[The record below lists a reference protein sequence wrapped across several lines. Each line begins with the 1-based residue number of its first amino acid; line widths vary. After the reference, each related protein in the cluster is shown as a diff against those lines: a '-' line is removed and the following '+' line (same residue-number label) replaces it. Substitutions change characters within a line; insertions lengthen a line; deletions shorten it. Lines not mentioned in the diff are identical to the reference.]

1 MTTNVI
7 AMNHKR
13 ERKIIKMTRS
23 NSRMRSGK
31 SLRNLFLIFSTLLLG
46 CFWTAPLP
54 GASAFR
60 HNSCSSDV
68 ARQFQFND
76 CYLPDL
82 ADDLLLSEAGFVMS
96 HDSAT
101 GYLKKSSRLLS
112 NGATNLYA
120 KNQIGDAYQQL
131 DDGARALDVRPKLL
145 TNGTVVL
152 HHGALPIAVTLEK
165 LVSDARSWA
174 VDNPDELVLIL
185 HSNFAYA
192 SADTSSS
199 NNYDADDVTDDYNQ
213 YDDDLYNDDLYS
225 DDAIDDNNADD
236 DYSIEPSA
244 ETTVEALSEVYD
256 KLGVKYVECSD
267 LYELTVGEAKELA
280 QLYPVYISSDDDN
293 ANDNNDNDGDNADG
307 FDDEGTQ
314 TEAPT
319 GSPTAAATLPG
330 GGYLLAMDRHDYY
343 ASSCAKENWVED
355 SLVTC
360 YSTEDDILPCTDRKS
375 VQHRKI
381 KEYALA
387 SANNEPSDSNYVL
400 GPPGSTYDYP
410 FNEIQA
416 LWQVDGVSAALGMRH
431 VSSIIDD
438 NTKSHLN
445 ARVVDWVYNE
455 EFKAISL
462 LAVDQVRLNGN
473 ALTSVLRNR
482 CGQSELSYD
491 LYDWDNADRN
501 DFDQSEAEI
510 PCGTAV
516 RKPNV
521 RHGKPLSTLSFFA
534 TVLVCMVFGLWIA
547 VGTAHYKKH
556 HDHQKE
562 FESFEKDLQE
572 AMQYC
577 GCGEALEGFEG
588 ESDKSEK
595 HHSLIKLPAID

>member
-1 MTTNVI
+1 MVCSKSRFG
-7 AMNHKR
+7 M
-13 ERKIIKMTRS
+13 S
-23 NSRMRSGK
+23 NSF
-31 SLRNLFLIFSTLLLG
+31 RNLMVVLPTIVLV
-46 CFWTAPLP
+46 CFWKAPLQ
-54 GASAFR
+54 AVSAFR

-68 ARQFQFND
+68 AKQFQFND
-76 CYLPDL
+76 CWLPDL

-120 KNQIGDAYQQL
+120 KNQIGDVYQQL

-152 HHGALPIAVTLEK
+152 HHGALPIAVTLEE
-165 LVSDARSWA
+165 LVADARRWA

-199 NNYDADDVTDDYNQ
+199 SNNDDDATDDANI
-213 YDDDLYNDDLYS
+213 
-225 DDAIDDNNADD
+225 DDAYKVDD

-244 ETTVEALSEVYD
+244 ETTVEALSQVYE
-256 KLGVKYVECSD
+256 KLGVNYVECSD

-280 QLYPVYISSDDDN
+280 QLYTVYSSSDDDN
-293 ANDNNDNDGDNADG
+293 ANGNDAVAGDDAFG
-307 FDDEGTQ
+307 GGITQ

-319 GSPTAAATLPG
+319 GSPTETPTILRG
-330 GGYLLAMDRHDYY
+330 GGYLLAMDQQDYY
-343 ASSCAKENWVED
+343 ASSCAKQNWVED

-360 YSTEDDILPCTDRKS
+360 YSTDDDSLPCTDRKS

-387 SANNEPSDSNYVL
+387 SANNEPTNSDSEL
-400 GPPGSTYDYP
+400 GPPESTYDYP

-416 LWQVDGVSAALGMRH
+416 LWQVDGVSAALGLRH

-438 NTKSHLN
+438 NSKSHLN

-455 EFKAISL
+455 EFNAISL

-491 LYDWDNADRN
+491 LYEGGN
-501 DFDQSEAEI
+501 DENKDHDQRESEI

-521 RHGKPLSTLSFFA
+521 REGKPLSTLSFFA
-534 TVLVCMVFGLWIA
+534 TALVCMVMGLWIA
-547 VGTAHYKKH
+547 VGSAHYRKH

-562 FESFEKDLQE
+562 FDSFERDLQE

-577 GCGEALEGFEG
+577 GCAETVECIGDGSTVSK
-588 ESDKSEK
+588 SDK
-595 HHSLIKLPAID
+595 HDALIQLPAID